1 MRHVS
6 QVASTNV
13 RKPDKITVATSYVI
27 VVGLMFVAIIGLSSG
42 PLHILW
48 E

>member
-1 MRHVS
+1 MRNVS
-6 QVASTNV
+6 QVASTN
-13 RKPDKITVATSYVI
+13 RKLDKITVTTSYVI
-27 VVGLMFVAIIGLSSG
+27 VVGLMFLAIIGLSSG

>member
-1 MRHVS
+1 MRNVS
-6 QVASTNV
+6 QVASTN
-13 RKPDKITVATSYVI
+13 RKLDKITGATSYVI
-27 VVGLMFVAIIGLSSG
+27 VFGLMFVAIIGLSSG

>member
-1 MRHVS
+1 MRS
-6 QVASTNV
+6 FASGIYN
-13 RKPDKITVATSYVI
+13 RKLDKITVTTSYVI
-27 VVGLMFVAIIGLSSG
+27 VVGLMFLAIIGLSSG

>member
-6 QVASTNV
+6 QVASTNA
-13 RKPDKITVATSYVI
+13 RKLDKITAATSYVI
-27 VVGLMFVAIIGLSSG
+27 VVGLVFLAIIGLSSG

-48 E
+48 Q

>member
-1 MRHVS
+1 MRDVS

-13 RKPDKITVATSYVI
+13 RKLDKITVATSYVI
-27 VVGLMFVAIIGLSSG
+27 VFGLMFVAIIGLSSG

>member
-6 QVASTNV
+6 QVASTNA
-13 RKPDKITVATSYVI
+13 RKLDKITAAISYVI
-27 VVGLMFVAIIGLSSG
+27 VVGLVFLAIIGLSSG

-48 E
+48 Q

>member
-6 QVASTNV
+6 KGASTNA
-13 RKPDKITVATSYVI
+13 RKLDKITAATSYVI
-27 VVGLMFVAIIGLSSG
+27 VVGLVFLAIICLSSG

-48 E
+48 Q